1 MTEQTETPE
10 EPDEGGHVVET
21 EEKVR
26 TVTPYER
33 KLRTE
38 AANARAAR
46 KAAETAAE
54 TARTEAAAEI
64 ARATATARSEADAR
78 IVRAELKAAAL
89 AAGMVDLDG
98 LKIIDTSAVKL
109 SEAGDI
115 VLPDG
120 FFEAAKKAK
129 PYLFGQPSTA
139 STTTP
144 PPAKEPT
151 AKSATEMTAD
161 EWRAARAE
169 LTRRRA

>member
-21 EEKVR
+21 EERVR

-46 KAAETAAE
+46 KIAEQAAADAK
-54 TARTEAAAEI
+54 AGAAAEI
-64 ARATATARSEADAR
+64 ERANKMAREAADAR
-78 IVRAELKAAAL
+78 VIRAELKAAAM
-89 AAGMVDLDG
+89 AAGMVDLDAIR
-98 LKIIDTSAVKL
+98 IIDTSAVRL
-109 SEAGDI
+109 NDAGDV

-120 FFEAAKKAK
+120 FFAAVKAAK
-129 PYLFGQPSTA
+129 PYLFGQPSTS
-139 STTTP
+139 STAAA
-144 PPAKEPT
+144 PPAKPPT
-151 AKSATEMTAD
+151 AKDAREMTAD

-169 LTRRRA
+169 AVRRR